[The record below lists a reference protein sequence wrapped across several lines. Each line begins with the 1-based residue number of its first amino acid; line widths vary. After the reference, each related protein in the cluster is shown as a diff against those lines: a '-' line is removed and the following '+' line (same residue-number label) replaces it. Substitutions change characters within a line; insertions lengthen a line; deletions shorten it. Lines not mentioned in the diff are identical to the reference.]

1 MPVLV
6 LGVFSF
12 LLFIAIG
19 VLAITA
25 VISERNHDSNEEP
38 QRKL

>member
-6 LGVFSF
+6 LGVFFF

-19 VLAITA
+19 VLAVSA
-25 VISERNHDSNEEP
+25 VISERNEEAHEEH
-38 QRKL
+38 KGKA

>member
-12 LLFIAIG
+12 LLFIVMG
-19 VLAITA
+19 VLALSA
-25 VISERNHDSNEEP
+25 VISERNNDSREEH
-38 QRKL
+38 QKSA

>member
-12 LLFIAIG
+12 LLFIAMG
-19 VLAITA
+19 VLALSA
-25 VISERNHDSNEEP
+25 VISERNNDSPEEH
-38 QRKL
+38 QKKA